1 MIHGRQSSRCPF
13 SKEPPLF
20 AVRDFLV
27 LRMETNFPPL
37 LTYLKNSGTSQVGIF
52 CSDILSLFS
61 KKQSVCCIF
70 FFCQNLFLF
79 ASFKPWADKK
89 GLRFYSLPCESPPL
103 GGGYEKK
110 KLLFQQKSPDFQKII
125 NTFKNCQRQLYKRIH
140 EHSYIKESLEPGVPI
155 SADFQIACEWL
166 DLAPTLH
173 PHPQPASRRFT
184 TMEFMVTL
192 LRLDEHVRV
201 QEPGPLWEFG
211 LSGLVWS
218 GLVWSRWLSKP
229 LKTFPRVRAVI
240 ARPQSWNVLWGMGG
254 GRSSSGHTLSYRTLC

>member
-1 MIHGRQSSRCPF
+1 MEDRAPGVPSAKNRRSLLSVISWYFGWKQIFLLSWLIWKILALARLEYFVQTFWACLVK
-13 SKEPPLF
+13 SKAF
-20 AVRDFLV
+20 AAF
-27 LRMETNFPPL
+27 
-37 LTYLKNSGTSQVGIF
+37 
-52 CSDILSLFS
+52 
-61 KKQSVCCIF
+61 F